1 MPTPSDTSA
10 TPLGLEKR
18 SLRTPRSA
26 AYAGIVFAVL
36 SSVSIVTIYFALP
49 AHPADSAD
57 LLMTSPQREILLVSL
72 SLVPF
77 AGVAFL
83 WFVGVIRDR
92 VGDREDRFFQTVF
105 LGSGLL
111 FVAMLFSAEAMA
123 TGLVLSLQPG
133 PQTFGVTAAVPDWW
147 RAGRNICNQL
157 LDGGLQMAGVFTT
170 AASVILMRTGAAPR
184 WLTVSG
190 SIISVLL
197 VVAVFFF
204 GWIGLLF
211 PLWIFALSIDTLI
224 VVRRRDRDSERTAA
238 PG

>member
-1 MPTPSDTSA
+1 MSSSSGASVTT
-10 TPLGLEKR
+10 LGLENR

-36 SSVSIVTIYFALP
+36 LIVSLVTIEVALP
-49 AHPADSAD
+49 AKPADSAD
-57 LLMTSPQREILLVSL
+57 LLMTSPQREILLVGL

-83 WFVGVIRDR
+83 WFVGVMRDR
-92 VGDREDRFFQTVF
+92 IGDREDRFFQTVF

-111 FVAMLFSAEAMA
+111 FVAMLFSAEAIA

-133 PQTFGVTAAVPDWW
+133 PQTFGAAAAVPDWW

-170 AASVILMRTGAAPR
+170 AASVILLRTAAAPR
-184 WLTVSG
+184 WLAVSG

-197 VVAVFFF
+197 IVAVFFS

-211 PLWIFALSIDTLI
+211 PLWIFALGVDTLI
-224 VVRRRDRDSERTAA
+224 IVRRRDSRDDGAA
-238 PG
+238 R